1 MIPHLKWIKSS
12 KTCNCLFF
20 ELDMD
25 KPHLEKHIMN
35 KLELIK
41 LQNYLQKL
49 FKNKDI
55 NVRVRPN
62 QSDSL
67 EVYMDEEYIGLIY
80 KDDDEGEIS
89 YDFQM
94 AILDFDLE

>member
-1 MIPHLKWIKSS
+1 
-12 KTCNCLFF
+12 
-20 ELDMD
+20 
-25 KPHLEKHIMN
+25 MN
-35 KLELIK
+35 KLELTK

-49 FKNKDI
+49 FKNTDI

-67 EVYMDEEYIGLIY
+67 EVYMVEDFIGLIY

>member
-1 MIPHLKWIKSS
+1 
-12 KTCNCLFF
+12 
-20 ELDMD
+20 
-25 KPHLEKHIMN
+25 MN

-49 FKNKDI
+49 FKNKDL

-67 EVYMDEEYIGLIY
+67 EVYMDEDFIGLIY

>member
-1 MIPHLKWIKSS
+1 
-12 KTCNCLFF
+12 
-20 ELDMD
+20 
-25 KPHLEKHIMN
+25 MN

-49 FKNKDI
+49 FGNKDI

-67 EVYMDEEYIGLIY
+67 EVYMVEDFIGLIY
-80 KDDDEGEIS
+80 KDEDEGEIS

-94 AILDFDLE
+94 AILDFDLED